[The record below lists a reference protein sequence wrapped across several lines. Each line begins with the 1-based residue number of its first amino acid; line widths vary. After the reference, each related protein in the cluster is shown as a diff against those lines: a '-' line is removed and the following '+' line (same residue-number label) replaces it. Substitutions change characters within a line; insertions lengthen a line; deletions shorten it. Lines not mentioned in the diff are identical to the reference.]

1 MLGMS
6 MTVLG
11 KVGVTV
17 LTALTRTGRSRPIFF
32 AYSVLA
38 TTTAAAPSEV
48 AQMSSRWS
56 GSLHHRAGQHVLDA
70 DLLAV
75 AGVGVLQPVP
85 RVFLTFTAAKSSGV
99 AP

>member
-11 KVGVTV
+11 NVGVTV

-48 AQMSSRWS
+48 AQMSSRCS
-56 GSLHHRAGQHVLDA
+56 GSETTALVSTSST
-70 DLLAV
+70 
-75 AGVGVLQPVP
+75 
-85 RVFLTFTAAKSSGV
+85 LTSLR
-99 AP
+99 

>member
-6 MTVLG
+6 RTVLG

-48 AQMSSRWS
+48 AQMSSRCS
-56 GSLHHRAGQHVLDA
+56 GSLTTALVSTSST
-70 DLLAV
+70 
-75 AGVGVLQPVP
+75 
-85 RVFLTFTAAKSSGV
+85 LTSLR
-99 AP
+99 